1 MVISRAASAAG
12 VFEPE
17 DLGILQR
24 IFDQAC
30 KARGY
35 ARDSAEAGA
44 LAAEI
49 VSLFGNGIVNEGALY
64 TELGLNAAKEKASQR
79 R

>member
-17 DLGILQR
+17 DLSVLQR
-24 IFDQAC
+24 VFDQAC
-30 KARGY
+30 KERGY
-35 ARDSAEAGA
+35 ARHSPEAEA
-44 LAAEI
+44 LAASI

-64 TELGLNAAKEKASQR
+64 TELGLNAAKKKSSQR